1 MRSNRWRQPSSHRSS
16 ARGPAPRAE
25 FHPLEQRVLFASY
38 FVSPSGSDAGPG
50 TSGEPWL
57 TLQRAASAVGAGD
70 AVTVRAG
77 TYAGF
82 SLTADGT
89 AAAPITFHGESGAV
103 INRRN
108 PATDGGIDLDG
119 ADFVTVEGF
128 NVINCGVGV
137 RSANNTG
144 VVLRNNEVDV
154 NVTAGILASASQNIL
169 IQGNTVGRTSQG
181 AGIRITTG
189 SDGGAVVG
197 NRVFDNFSRGILLE
211 GDKTAPG
218 SDGVVTGAR
227 VEGNTLLGHG
237 HGGGASLELDGVTA
251 STVVNNLVYKAHAD
265 AIGLGTGN
273 AAAGSTG
280 NLLVNNTVLV
290 ALDGG
295 WAVRLAEGST
305 GNTLRNNILLNLNAA
320 NGAFVS
326 DAASLSG
333 TKSEFNI
340 VSDLFSDGTQT
351 MPLEAWSTSK
361 NLELGSFVST
371 PAAVFVAVDGDNF
384 HLAPQSPALN
394 AGSKAQAPAADI
406 EGNPRPAGGGFDAG
420 AFEQP
425 LPPPN
430 SFVQFSQPAYSV
442 SESGAAFVLTV
453 TRTGDLSGQATV
465 RYGTADGTATAGS
478 DYLPANGSVTFA
490 PGESSKTVTVNVI
503 NDVTPEADE
512 TLTVTLTASLPAGLG
527 EPATAALT
535 ILNHNVVSASLAADP
550 WNGARQALFVNGTEG
565 PDALSILATRG
576 VVTVQNA
583 GTTIGTFRQ
592 KQFTRMIVAAGP
604 GDDRVDV
611 TGLFK
616 KPVQL
621 SGGDGN
627 DVLAGGKGKDV
638 LLGGAGDD
646 QLSGGGGN
654 DILIGGDGA
663 DALRGGQQND
673 LLVAGSANWEAD
685 PGSLLRLSL
694 VKGSPKVYAIRS
706 RQGAVPPLDATGVT
720 PDAAADSLAGEAGT
734 DWFFA
739 DAIDALGDRSPKER
753 VNL

>member
-1 MRSNRWRQPSSHRSS
+1 MRQKRSRRQSSGRSCVLRA
-16 ARGPAPRAE
+16 ARPAE
-25 FHPLEQRVLFASY
+25 SHSLEQRVLFANY
-38 FVSPSGSDAGPG
+38 FVSPSGSDAAPG
-50 TSGEPWL
+50 TTDQPWL
-57 TLQRAASAVGAGD
+57 TLQRAASTVAAGD
-70 AVTVRAG
+70 TVTARAG

-108 PATDGGIDLDG
+108 PVTDRGVDLDG

-128 NVINCGVGV
+128 NVINCGVGM

-144 VVLRNNEVDV
+144 VVIRNNEIDV
-154 NVTAGILASASQNIL
+154 NLTAGILATASQNIL
-169 IQGNTVGRTSQG
+169 IQGNTVGRTAQG
-181 AGIRITTG
+181 TGILITAG

-197 NRVFDNFSRGILLE
+197 NRVFDNFSRGIVLE

-273 AAAGSTG
+273 AAAGSTA
-280 NLLVNNTVLV
+280 NVLVNNTVLV
-290 ALDGG
+290 AVDGG
-295 WAVRLAEGST
+295 WAVRLAEAST
-305 GNTLRNNILLNLNAA
+305 GNTLRNNILLNLNPA
-320 NGAFVS
+320 NGAFVG
-326 DAASLSG
+326 DAASLTD
-333 TKSEFNI
+333 TKSEFN
-340 VSDLFSDGTQT
+340 VVADLFSDGSQT
-351 MPLEAWSTSK
+351 MPLGAWSAAK

-394 AGSKAQAPAADI
+394 AGSKAQAPATDI
-406 EGNPRPAGGGFDAG
+406 EGNARPAGGGFDAG

-425 LPPPN
+425 LPPPT
-430 SFVQFSQPAYSV
+430 STVQFSQPAYSV
-442 SESGAAFVLTV
+442 SENGSAFVLTV
-453 TRTGDLSGQATV
+453 TRTGDLSEQATV

-490 PGESSKTVTVNVI
+490 PGESSKTVAVNVI

-527 EPATAALT
+527 EPSTAALT
-535 ILNHNVVSASLAADP
+535 IVNHNVVSASLAPDP
-550 WNGARQALFVNGTEG
+550 WNGTKQALFVNGTEG
-565 PDALSILATRG
+565 PDALSVLAARG
-576 VVTVQNA
+576 TVTVQSE

-592 KQFTRMIVAAGP
+592 KQFTRLIVAAGA

-638 LLGGAGDD
+638 LLGGPGDD
-646 QLSGGGGN
+646 QLSGSGGN

-663 DALRGGQQND
+663 DALHGGQQND
-673 LLVAGSANWEAD
+673 LLVAGSANWETD
-685 PGSLLRLSL
+685 PASLLRLSL
-694 VKGSPKVYAIRS
+694 VKNSPKVYAVRS
-706 RQGAVPPLDATGVT
+706 RQGAVPPLDGTGVT
-720 PDAAADSLAGEAGT
+720 PDTAADSLTGETGT

-739 DAIDALGDRSPKER
+739 DATDALTDRSPKER